1 MDSRN
6 SVQYYVHAI
15 DIKVRRTAYLK
26 IWLARVSARNMEY
39 DAHTVAV
46 LITYMSCSEVN
57 QINPKMTGCFI
68 HSLLEYNGY
77 PPWFTNQEYHGN
89 YLV

>member
-6 SVQYYVHAI
+6 TVQYYVNAT

-39 DAHTVAV
+39 DAHTVAL

-57 QINPKMTGCFI
+57 QINPKRTGCFI
-68 HSLLEYNGY
+68 HSLL
-77 PPWFTNQEYHGN
+77 
-89 YLV
+89 